1 MTGIGNYAFYGCT
14 GLTSVTIPNS
24 VTTIVDQAFY
34 GCKNLT
40 GATLSE
46 SLNYIGKEAFTGC
59 NSVKLYVQRGG
70 HVALWVWENGHNCYD
85 VSTSELILKPKLTVV
100 STTQC
105 TATLSIE
112 NSSES
117 YVFKVD
123 DDVVANVGSITLNDL
138 KPQTAGEVNLYASC
152 KDEEKWYDMG
162 RCQYTTANIS
172 PTTTTTA
179 TGSSIMLTP
188 SYIQGDATV
197 TEQKM
202 TFNGVTQD
210 VEVGKEYF
218 FNGLN
223 PNKYYSVTY
232 TISANGYNYTYSA
245 SVRCASLVMKTQHP
259 KVINTGNVIVA
270 AITNID
276 DTETNVGFEWRRTD
290 WTNDFNSNTGTAYLY
305 EGTMEGYIRNLNT
318 EKLWKYRPFY
328 ESADGTRHYGE
339 WVGIDPTDTSY
350 FDPTVHT
357 YASIDVQ
364 GNTASVRGYVM
375 RGTDNV
381 TEQGF
386 KYWKASG
393 NVRNYEGKGLKAV
406 TIPIDAQTI
415 TASGQV
421 MTAKLS
427 GLDYET
433 DYYCVAFVTTS
444 EGTVFYGEQQAF
456 RTGVPPTGIDDVAG
470 IEDSKARTIEGY
482 YNLQGQRINE
492 PQRGVNIIRYSDG
505 TAKKVLLK

>member
-1 MTGIGNYAFYGCT
+1 
-14 GLTSVTIPNS
+14 
-24 VTTIVDQAFY
+24 
-34 GCKNLT
+34 
-40 GATLSE
+40 
-46 SLNYIGKEAFTGC
+46 
-59 NSVKLYVQRGG
+59 
-70 HVALWVWENGHNCYD
+70 
-85 VSTSELILKPKLTVV
+85 
-100 STTQC
+100 
-105 TATLSIE
+105 
-112 NSSES
+112 
-117 YVFKVD
+117 
-123 DDVVANVGSITLNDL
+123 
-138 KPQTAGEVNLYASC
+138 
-152 KDEEKWYDMG
+152 MG

-172 PTTTTTA
+172 PTATTKA

-202 TFNGVTQD
+202 TFNGVSQD
-210 VEVGKEYF
+210 VEAGKEYRF
-218 FNGLN
+218 TSLS
-223 PNKYYSVTY
+223 PNRNYSVTY
-232 TISANGYNYTYSA
+232 TLTANGYDFTYNGY
-245 SVRCASLVMKTQHP
+245 VRCEQLVLNSQQP

-270 AITNID
+270 AKTNLD
-276 DTETNVGFEWRRTD
+276 EAETNVGFEWRRTD
-290 WTNDFNSNTGTAYLY
+290 WTDDFNSKSGGAYLY
-305 EGTMEGYIRNLNT
+305 EGTIEGYIRDLNT

-357 YASIDVQ
+357 YASIEVQ

-386 KYWKASG
+386 KYWKASD
-393 NVRNYEGKGLKAV
+393 NVRNYEGAGVKAA

-433 DYYCVAFVTTS
+433 DYYCIAFVTTS

-456 RTGVPPTGIDDVAG
+456 RTGEAPTGIDDVAG
-470 IEDSKARTIEGY
+470 TEDSEDRTIEGY
-482 YNLQGQRINE
+482 YNLQGQRMAE

-505 TAKKVLLK
+505 TAKKVFIK